1 MAIGLRVHGVVICV
15 TANLNGHGV
24 ETMSAAKIPSVSKHG
39 VDLTGFTAEIRAMAN
54 WQYQCPQSQ
63 RLYSLPL
70 SMERARV
77 WTLQMAFW
85 ILNRRECWAFAQALA
100 PMDVKK
106 LVWAH
111 EEDELSGNKER
122 NVTDHF
128 SLQVKSSEHIGLT
141 AEDFRTT
148 VMRPETRT
156 CIYAWVHLGKDSPWL
171 KSLAASVALEVSNS
185 SEWVD
190 GGGMSYRMGKR
201 FEEDLGIPFHK
212 QLNAKEHA
220 EVDVEHAHILMQI
233 AERHA
238 TTPELLDLM
247 LKGLIE
253 SWEIESVWK
262 GLMVDMLEEIPG
274 PR

>member
-1 MAIGLRVHGVVICV
+1 MA
-15 TANLNGHGV
+15 TALK
-24 ETMSAAKIPSVSKHG
+24 SSDP
-39 VDLTGFTAEIRAMAN
+39 DLKAFIEEVRRGAN
-54 WQYQCPQSQ
+54 AQFESPQYKK
-63 RLYSLPL
+63 LLALPL
-70 SMERARV
+70 TQKRAQV
-77 WTLQMAFW
+77 YTLQKSLW
-85 ILNRRECWAFAQALA
+85 NINRRDCWAFAQALA

-141 AEDFRTT
+141 AEDFRNT

-185 SEWVD
+185 SEWVA

-220 EVDVEHAHILMQI
+220 EVDVEHAHMLLQVVK
-233 AERHA
+233 RHA
-238 TTPELLDLM
+238 HTKSDLDLV
-247 LKGLIE
+247 LEGLTE
-253 SWEIESVWK
+253 SWAIERVWK
-262 GLMVDMLEEIPG
+262 GLLADMMAEHPG